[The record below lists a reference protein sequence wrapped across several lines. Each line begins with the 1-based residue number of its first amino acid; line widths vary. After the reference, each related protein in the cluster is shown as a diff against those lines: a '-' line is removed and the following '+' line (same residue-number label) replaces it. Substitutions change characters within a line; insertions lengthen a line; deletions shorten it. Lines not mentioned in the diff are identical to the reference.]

1 MCCRTSTHISHTACN
16 SCRWYSS
23 LHPELFTVLTEKR
36 GIVTQR
42 ITTCNDMGPFHVL
55 AHHVSHAVLCDA
67 PAPGLCR
74 ELAHKRGIPTQ
85 EFSIRN
91 DMLCGSTIG
100 PILASG
106 IGCRTLDVG
115 APQLSMHSIR
125 EMCGTKVLSPS
136 SCPWHIK
143 NVLGST

>member
-1 MCCRTSTHISHTACN
+1 M
-16 SCRWYSS
+16 
-23 LHPELFTVLTEKR
+23 FQMLT
-36 GIVTQR
+36 
-42 ITTCNDMGPFHVL
+42 
-55 AHHVSHAVLCDA
+55 
-67 PAPGLCR
+67 CR

-125 EMCGTKVLSPS
+125 EMCGTKVTLLHLLLALPFTLLALVMVATAYMLLFLYVVVYICIS
-136 SCPWHIK
+136 WA
-143 NVLGST
+143 NLL

>member
-1 MCCRTSTHISHTACN
+1 M
-16 SCRWYSS
+16 
-23 LHPELFTVLTEKR
+23 
-36 GIVTQR
+36 
-42 ITTCNDMGPFHVL
+42 
-55 AHHVSHAVLCDA
+55 
-67 PAPGLCR
+67 CR

-125 EMCGTKVLSPS
+125 EMCGTKVDHALLAFLLVTATVTVGGVWSRVVMRLMWLALVFS
-136 SCPWHIK
+136 
-143 NVLGST
+143 

>member
-1 MCCRTSTHISHTACN
+1 MA
-16 SCRWYSS
+16 
-23 LHPELFTVLTEKR
+23 
-36 GIVTQR
+36 
-42 ITTCNDMGPFHVL
+42 IT
-55 AHHVSHAVLCDA
+55 
-67 PAPGLCR
+67 CR
-74 ELAHKRGIPTQ
+74 EVAQKRGIPTQ

-125 EMCGTKVLSPS
+125 EMCGTKVR
-136 SCPWHIK
+136 
-143 NVLGST
+143 

>member
-1 MCCRTSTHISHTACN
+1 M
-16 SCRWYSS
+16 
-23 LHPELFTVLTEKR
+23 
-36 GIVTQR
+36 
-42 ITTCNDMGPFHVL
+42 
-55 AHHVSHAVLCDA
+55 
-67 PAPGLCR
+67 LCR

-125 EMCGTKVLSPS
+125 EMCGSKVHSTHVVSCLCMVSCKLSVPGILRAVHGVHQRS
-136 SCPWHIK
+136 YNKKLVAWSAYLHAAASAMQTLCCP
-143 NVLGST
+143 

>member
-1 MCCRTSTHISHTACN
+1 MLSETFTLLRHVDCC
-16 SCRWYSS
+16 
-23 LHPELFTVLTEKR
+23 
-36 GIVTQR
+36 
-42 ITTCNDMGPFHVL
+42 
-55 AHHVSHAVLCDA
+55 
-67 PAPGLCR
+67 CR
-74 ELAHKRGIPTQ
+74 ELAHKKGIPTQ

-125 EMCGTKVLSPS
+125 EMCGTKVWSNLSRE
-136 SCPWHIK
+136 
-143 NVLGST
+143 GA

>member
-1 MCCRTSTHISHTACN
+1 MN
-16 SCRWYSS
+16 
-23 LHPELFTVLTEKR
+23 
-36 GIVTQR
+36 GGVT
-42 ITTCNDMGPFHVL
+42 MV
-55 AHHVSHAVLCDA
+55 
-67 PAPGLCR
+67 CR

-85 EFSIRN
+85 EFTIRN

-125 EMCGTKVLSPS
+125 EMCGTMVCQSTLCLIVQHDMMHLCCQIS
-136 SCPWHIK
+136 SLCTGIAQMHIVHAA
-143 NVLGST
+143 NPYSWLATSYGV